1 MKLNLL
7 LATSL
12 ITGAAF
18 GQFTQA
24 NEPTIGDT
32 KNMYVVDSNYTNYAM
47 TTGTG
52 VTWNYSS
59 IGTYPTPVTK
69 QVSVIT
75 PQAPY
80 ASADF
85 GIEIPNFVTGY
96 YTSTASSRNCIGF
109 TFQEPSVGA
118 IDVILSTNDELVMN
132 YPFAV
137 NGTLTDAFSG
147 TADTPLGAIPL
158 TGNVNAL
165 VDGSGTLQLEGTTI
179 SNVLR
184 YKIIESATANAGPF
198 GNIQMDRI
206 QYEYYDLANSSL
218 PVFIHSTL
226 TITSGGSATTQKLV
240 LSSVLPTGT
249 ASLEGNNSV
258 AFGMYPNPA
267 NESLTFSGLSG
278 NETVSIVDMAGKTV
292 LPAQNLTGSQTLNV
306 SDIEAGIY
314 NVVVIAN
321 GNKTVKKLTIN

>member
-12 ITGAAF
+12 MTGAAF

-24 NEPTIGDT
+24 NEPNIGDSKT
-32 KNMYVVDSNYTNYAM
+32 MYVVDSNYTDYAA
-47 TTGTG
+47 TIGAG

-69 QVSVIT
+69 LVDVIT
-75 PQAPY
+75 PASPFG
-80 ASADF
+80 SADF
-85 GIEIPNFVTGY
+85 GIEIPGFISGY
-96 YTSTASSRNCIGF
+96 YTSSATSRNCIGF
-109 TFQEPSVGA
+109 TFQEPSLGS
-118 IDVILSTNDELVMN
+118 IDVVLSTNNELVMN
-132 YPFAV
+132 YPFAL

-147 TADTPLGAIPL
+147 NAVTPLGNIPL
-158 TGNVNAL
+158 TGNVNAM
-165 VDGSGTLQLEGTTI
+165 VDGSGTLLLEGMTI
-179 SNVLR
+179 NNVLR
-184 YKIIESATANAGPF
+184 YKIIETANATSPLGP
-198 GNIQMDRI
+198 IQLDRI

-218 PVFIHSTL
+218 PVFIHSKL
-226 TITSGGSATTQKLV
+226 TITSTGGASTQHLV

-249 ASLEGNNSV
+249 ASVAGNSSV
-258 AFGMYPNPA
+258 DFGMYPNPA
-267 NESLTFSGLSG
+267 NESITFSGLSG

-292 LPAQNLTGSQTLNV
+292 VPAQNLTGSQTLNV

-314 NVVVIAN
+314 NVVVISN

>member
-32 KNMYVVDSNYTNYAM
+32 KTMYVVDSNYTNYAM

-85 GIEIPNFVTGY
+85 GIEIPSFVTGY

-118 IDVILSTNDELVMN
+118 I
-132 YPFAV
+132 
-137 NGTLTDAFSG
+137 
-147 TADTPLGAIPL
+147 
-158 TGNVNAL
+158 
-165 VDGSGTLQLEGTTI
+165 
-179 SNVLR
+179 
-184 YKIIESATANAGPF
+184 
-198 GNIQMDRI
+198 
-206 QYEYYDLANSSL
+206 
-218 PVFIHSTL
+218 
-226 TITSGGSATTQKLV
+226 
-240 LSSVLPTGT
+240 
-249 ASLEGNNSV
+249 
-258 AFGMYPNPA
+258 
-267 NESLTFSGLSG
+267 
-278 NETVSIVDMAGKTV
+278 
-292 LPAQNLTGSQTLNV
+292 
-306 SDIEAGIY
+306 
-314 NVVVIAN
+314 
-321 GNKTVKKLTIN
+321 

>member
-24 NEPTIGDT
+24 NEPSIGDSKT
-32 KNMYVVDSNYTNYAM
+32 MYVVDSNYTDYAAA
-47 TTGTG
+47 TGTG

-69 QVSVIT
+69 YIDVIT
-75 PQAPY
+75 PASPFG
-80 ASADF
+80 SADF
-85 GIEIPNFVTGY
+85 GIEIPGFVTGY
-96 YTSTASSRNCIGF
+96 YTSTAAARTCIGF
-109 TFQEPSVGA
+109 TFQEPSIGA
-118 IDVILSTNDELVMN
+118 IDVVLSTNNELVMN
-132 YPFAV
+132 YPFGV

-165 VDGSGTLQLEGTTI
+165 VDGSGTLQLQGTTI

-184 YKIIESATANAGPF
+184 YKIIETATANAGPF
-198 GNIQMDRI
+198 GTIQMDRI
-206 QYEYYDLANSSL
+206 QYEYYDLANSDL

-249 ASLEGNNSV
+249 AAVAGNSS
-258 AFGMYPNPA
+258 ADFGMYPNPA

-278 NETVSIVDMAGKTV
+278 NESISIVDMAGKTV
-292 LPAQNLTGSQTLNV
+292 LTAQAGSQTVNI
-306 SDIEAGIY
+306 SDIDAGIY
-314 NVVVIAN
+314 NVVVVSN
-321 GNKTVKKLTIN
+321 GNKTVKKLTVN